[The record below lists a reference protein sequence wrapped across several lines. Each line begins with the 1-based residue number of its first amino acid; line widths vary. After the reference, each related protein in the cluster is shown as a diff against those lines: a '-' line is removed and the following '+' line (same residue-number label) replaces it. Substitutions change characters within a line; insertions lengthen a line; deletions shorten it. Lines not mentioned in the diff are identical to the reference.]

1 MSYGNFKA
9 QTRSPHVTTNMNEVI
24 IRHIMCKDYDHNS
37 KTVKTS
43 AFDTAK
49 LVGNGLS
56 VSRENLLDT
65 QTRNSVIRSLEKNKF
80 KFICDY
86 KSTKIAIQNIYD
98 DNMNPVFELN
108 NSALP
113 SNPAHA
119 DIKFSACIVSLT
131 PAHHKKYRK
140 LLMDKFTF

>member
-9 QTRSPHVTTNMNEVI
+9 KNRSSSHIIAKDLI
-24 IRHIMCKDYDHNS
+24 IRHIMCKDFDNNS

-49 LVGNGLS
+49 LLSNGIS
-56 VSRENLLDT
+56 VSIEKLLDI
-65 QTRNSVIRSLEKNKF
+65 QTRNLVISSLEKNKF

-86 KSTKIAIQNIYD
+86 KSTETAIHNIND
-98 DNMNPVFELN
+98 DNMNQAFKLN
-108 NSALP
+108 YSPLID
-113 SNPAHA
+113 NPAHA
-119 DIKFSACIVSLT
+119 DIKFSNAVASLT